1 MLTPVDPKCAVFH
14 FIYLSL
20 HSEINKVTKQ
30 SGIKIAVR
38 RLDVFSAKSGD
49 ATLQNTLASVWVANI
64 RLFLPIAK
72 FIKKV

>member
-20 HSEINKVTKQ
+20 HSEINNVTKQ

-38 RLDVFSAKSGD
+38 RLDVFSAKSGRCHFAEVMGYKD
-49 ATLQNTLASVWVANI
+49 TAIFADCQI
-64 RLFLPIAK
+64 Y
-72 FIKKV
+72 